1 MVTILAG
8 CAQKDASSVETQDVA
23 STSQESPTT
32 PSSLPTNDTTMCP
45 NAIKDHLAKADL
57 KGKWTKV
64 IKKGDR
70 ITVHYVG
77 RLDEKNV
84 FDTSVES
91 VAKACGKYMSGRNY
105 NEGLTFDVGAGQM
118 IPGFDQGVVGMKT
131 EQTKTITIKAKDAYG
146 EWSQKNVITV
156 DRAQLPAGDIQK
168 GAKLSTPYG
177 QTLTVIDVQGTG
189 VVLDGNHELAGKDLI
204 FDITIQEIK

>member
-1 MVTILAG
+1 MVTLLTG
-8 CAQKDASSVETQDVA
+8 CTKTEQVITPET
-23 STSQESPTT
+23 PTDT
-32 PSSLPTNDTTMCP
+32 PAAVNIETTLPTNDTTMCP

-91 VAKACGKYMSGRNY
+91 VAKACGKYTPGRNY
-105 NEGLTFDVGAGQM
+105 DEGLSFGVGAGSM
-118 IPGFDQGVVGMKT
+118 IPGFDQGVEGMKVG
-131 EQTKTITIKAKDAYG
+131 QTKTITIKAKDAYG
-146 EWSQKNVITV
+146 EWSEKNIITV

-168 GAKLSTPYG
+168 GAQLSTPYG
-177 QTLTVIDVQGTG
+177 QTLTVVEVKGTG